1 MCSSGSGTTQ
11 DAQRSENSF
20 SKELQADFTSQFGAN
35 TRLTSLINGQ
45 MWNQINAGGRGY
57 APAALAAMRAQA
69 ADQISGQFQHA
80 QQALQA
86 HEAQTGGNDL
96 PSGVNAQLDA
106 GLYAKE
112 AAAQAAAGN
121 DITLANENQRQQN
134 YWRAIGTLSGNNA
147 ARNPLGYASAAN
159 SGAGAEAALSE
170 ANTNANNSGFGG
182 AFSTSAGAGLGRE
195 LTGGNNTGSGTAG
208 GFFGF

>member
-11 DAQRSENSF
+11 DAQRSENAF
-20 SKELQADFTSQFGAN
+20 SKELQADFEAQFGAN

-45 MWNQINAGGRGY
+45 MWNQINAGGEGY
-57 APAALAAMRAQA
+57 SKPALAAMRAQA
-69 ADQISGQFQHA
+69 ADSIAGNFQHA
-80 QQALQA
+80 QHALQE

-112 AAAQAAAGN
+112 AEQQAAAAN

-159 SGAGAEAALSE
+159 GGAGAEAALSN
-170 ANTNANNSGFGG
+170 ANTNANDSGMGG
-182 AFSTSAGAGLGRE
+182 AFSQSFGASLGKAGASALVGDG
-195 LTGGNNTGSGTAG
+195 AIP
-208 GFFGF
+208 GF